1 MESGNWPRR
10 GERRHGGRA
19 RRHEQSW
26 LALYDGKGVA
36 RDYAHARSLFENRAP
51 PSSEAS
57 AMNGLGA
64 IYNEGDGV
72 PRNTKLARQWFE
84 KAAALGIPQ
93 AKQNLKGMRR

>member
-1 MESGNWPRR
+1 MAGVPAGMNNPGLLYMTARALPATMRTR
-10 GERRHGGRA
+10 GPC
-19 RRHEQSW
+19 S
-26 LALYDGKGVA
+26 
-36 RDYAHARSLFENRAP
+36 NRAP